1 MLFNAGSRVHDA
13 SAPYLFS
20 NSTSL
25 PTGTNATIADIIS
38 SYYISFIIALD
49 PNMQRHKDAIFWPS
63 YSSGQSVNTSS
74 VQEVGFTVLE
84 FTDDSVVT
92 TFDADVGARCD
103 FWGSQ
108 GFEVRN

>member
-1 MLFNAGSRVHDA
+1 MLFNAGTRVHGA

-20 NSTSL
+20 NVTSL

-38 SYYISFIIALD
+38 SYYISFITTVD
-49 PNMQRHKDAIFWPS
+49 PNVQRHKDAIFWPS
-63 YSSGQSVNTSS
+63 YSSGNGVNTSYA
-74 VQEVGFTVLE
+74 QEIGFVVLE

-92 TFDADVGARCD
+92 TIDADVGARCD
-103 FWGSQ
+103 FWGNQ